1 MAHRECTEH
10 AARRMQQ
17 RAINETVLRLI
28 ETFGEARYQK
38 GGAEILEIREEE
50 LKQLRKAIDRAG
62 NICVVKGDQDRVVT
76 VMHRNRRIKAT
87 QFIA

>member
-1 MAHRECTEH
+1 MAHPERTVH
-10 AARRMQQ
+10 ATQRMQQ
-17 RAINETVLRLI
+17 RGISETMLRLF
-28 ETFGEARYQK
+28 ETFGVARYQK

-62 NICVVKGDQDRVVT
+62 NICVVKGEQDRVVT

>member
-38 GGAEILEIREEE
+38 GGAEIMEIRDDD
-50 LKQLRKAIDRAG
+50 LKQLRQAIDRAR
-62 NICVVKGDQDRVVT
+62 NICVNKGEHDRVIT
-76 VMHRNRRIKAT
+76 VMHRDRRIKAT